1 MIEINLLPKE
11 YRKRTFDFSF
21 GKTGLYAIVAG
32 AMVVLMLIGITFYQ
46 KHRLSSLE
54 SDMQKAH
61 QRAELLRNDIMMV
74 DALTDVKQKITRR
87 MSAVER
93 LDSHRSTW
101 VRVLEDMATN
111 VPQFVWLGR
120 FEESEITP
128 VVDDTKSKNASKSS
142 KNNDTQ
148 NQQATSKPADG
159 PRVTRAQI
167 EGYSFTLNAL
177 ASFMINMMRSDYFD
191 EVELSATKEELLQ
204 EKNVYQFIISC
215 NVHYLS
221 DEELQKMVAQAEE
234 ENKAASQ
241 ASASHTTLN

>member
-21 GKTGLYAIVAG
+21 GKTGLYAIVG
-32 AMVVLMLIGITFYQ
+32 GVVVVLMLVGITFYQ
-46 KHRLSSLE
+46 KHRLSNLE
-54 SDMQKAH
+54 SDIQKAH
-61 QRAELLRNDIMMV
+61 QRARLLRNDIAMV

-87 MSAVER
+87 MTAVER

-101 VRVLEDMATN
+101 VRVLEDLADN

-120 FEESEITP
+120 FQEFEPPPE
-128 VVDDTKSKNASKSS
+128 DTKKKKSS
-142 KNNDTQ
+142 SSTTKKEDEVQ
-148 NQQATSKPADG
+148 EKAPKADG
-159 PRVTRAQI
+159 PRVTRAEV

-191 EVELSATKEELLQ
+191 EVELKSTKEELLQ
-204 EKNVYQFIISC
+204 EKKVYQFVVSC

-221 DEELQKMVAQAEE
+221 DEELQKMVAQAEAE
-234 ENKAASQ
+234 AKAAEE

>member
-1 MIEINLLPKE
+1 MIEINLLPRE

-32 AMVVLMLIGITFYQ
+32 AAVVLMLVGITFYQ
-46 KHRLSSLE
+46 KHRLSNLQA
-54 SDMQKAH
+54 DIQKAH

-74 DALTDVKQKITRR
+74 DALTDVKQKITNR
-87 MSAVER
+87 MTAVER

-101 VRVLEDMATN
+101 VRVLEDIAGN

-120 FEESEITP
+120 FQEFEQASQQEDADKKATTSSRKKGSSSETGTP
-128 VVDDTKSKNASKSS
+128 APGKK
-142 KNNDTQ
+142 
-148 NQQATSKPADG
+148 G
-159 PRVTRAQI
+159 PRVTRAEI

-191 EVELSATKEELLQ
+191 DVELKATKEELLQ
-204 EKNVYQFIISC
+204 KSTVYQFVVSC

-221 DEELQKMVAQAEE
+221 DEELQKLVAQAQKEE
-234 ENKAASQ
+234 QS
-241 ASASHTTLN
+241 SSPSVSHTTLN